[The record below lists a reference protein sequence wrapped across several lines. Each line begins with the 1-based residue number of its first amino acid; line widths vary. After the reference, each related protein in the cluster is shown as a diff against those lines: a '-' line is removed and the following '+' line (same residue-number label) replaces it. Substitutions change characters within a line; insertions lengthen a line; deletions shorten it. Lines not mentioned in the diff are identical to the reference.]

1 MSENVM
7 SVGFMAPLITPLV
20 KGSEELEILQDRL
33 YEESTLQINYEGT
46 IVFSAEDSDMY
57 GLRFGKTLQ
66 YDDFL
71 KEVADMGLAVD
82 ELRVASYTC
91 LWYNGVDSD
100 MSMLTID
107 EFNKRNRV

>member
-1 MSENVM
+1 MSDNVM

-71 KEVADMGLAVD
+71 KEAADMGLAVD
-82 ELRVASYTC
+82 GDTKIWRSAQAE
-91 LWYNGVDSD
+91 GVNH
-100 MSMLTID
+100 LL
-107 EFNKRNRV
+107 